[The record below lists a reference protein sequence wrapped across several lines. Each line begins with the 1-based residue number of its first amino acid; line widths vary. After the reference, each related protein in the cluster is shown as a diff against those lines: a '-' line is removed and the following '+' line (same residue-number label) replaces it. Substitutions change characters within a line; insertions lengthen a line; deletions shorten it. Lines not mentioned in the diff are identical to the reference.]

1 MKFLRLIFYAF
12 GDLFT
17 RYLPQLNKKTGFAF
31 IVHPRDMSDVYRKYP
46 VFKYFPDNFTASFL
60 RNFWPVTLSK
70 VTGVKNKNGE
80 EIPGWIIS
88 IPITAGQMMNNM
100 DLARRFI
107 IKAAK
112 LSEKKGSK
120 IIGLGALTASLT
132 SGGKDVSPHIKSYL
146 TTGRLYTSK
155 IIADTTEAISKKI
168 GLDKNSI
175 VAIVG
180 AAGSIGTA
188 CSQILAKR
196 GFRNFLLVD
205 LSNKKYRTE
214 ILKNKILSLKKNSN
228 IEISENIS
236 SILSADIIIAATNKP
251 EALIRSKDLKKGA
264 IVIDDA
270 QPSDVDQDIIE
281 NREDVIVLEGGLVK
295 TQNIK
300 TNFDMGLHF
309 KDNMYSCLAESIIL
323 SMAEQNKDFQVGEIF
338 EVNWKIIENLEL
350 YEKKFGFTIAPFQNI
365 KKVYTE
371 DDFQR
376 TINIIK

>member
-270 QPSDVDQDIIE
+270 QPSDVHPEVLDRD
-281 NREDVIVLEGGLVK
+281 DVLVLEAGGV
-295 TQNIK
+295 
-300 TNFDMGLHF
+300 D
-309 KDNMYSCLAESIIL
+309 
-323 SMAEQNKDFQVGEIF
+323 
-338 EVNWKIIENLEL
+338 
-350 YEKKFGFTIAPFQNI
+350 
-365 KKVYTE
+365 
-371 DDFQR
+371 
-376 TINIIK
+376 